1 MIDKVITLLKSD
13 STVNT
18 AASGGIWSDEVP
30 QGKGKPHIII
40 SAIDG
45 TVNDSKNFRS
55 QLDQVIIQVTA
66 YATIQYTTSGVTG
79 AYSLMEDVREVLDH
93 YDGVIGTQK
102 LFIRALNT
110 PDTINFSIPNNPLY
124 ACEQEYEVY
133 VTRGVTTPEG
143 GGIGYFIVN

>member
-1 MIDKVITLLKSD
+1 MIDKIITLLKSD

-18 AASGGIWSDEVP
+18 AASGGIWSDEAP

-40 SAIDG
+40 SSIDG
-45 TVNDSKNFRS
+45 TVNDSKNVGS

-66 YATIQYTTSGVTG
+66 YAKIQYTTSGVTG
-79 AYSLMEDVREVLDH
+79 SYSLMEDVRALLDH
-93 YDGVIGTQK
+93 YEGVIGTQK

-133 VTRGVTTPEG
+133 VTRAVVNDTQYFVTN
-143 GGIGYFIVN
+143 YYL